1 MSEEL
6 NLGKLFANFISFVVR
21 NSKLLLGFVLV
32 NSLIVML
39 YLTFIQSPRYSSV
52 AICSSNIT
60 QFESK
65 NEFQRPAVDLINHLQ
80 MFVDRKDFIALGNL
94 LGIET
99 NIARQFI
106 KIDAEQLHQ
115 LDLNE
120 DYMTLEKFN
129 INIIVRS
136 NKFYDEIED
145 GFLYYFNNNKFL
157 TFYSSLYFESR
168 KQLYNDV
175 VEEINAL
182 QAQRGFKKT
191 GDFINTEITAST
203 SVNEIFYLSSVR
215 ERINRELKY
224 KSLSYV
230 QPFSK
235 ISIPNNDI
243 LVWTGLAAV
252 VSFIFGLFVALIR
265 EIKIK

>member
-157 TFYSSLYFESR
+157 IDISSLYFEGR
-168 KQLYNDV
+168 RRLYSDV
-175 VEEINAL
+175 IEEINDL
-182 QAQRGFKKT
+182 QGQRGLKAG
-191 GDFINTEITAST
+191 GDFINTEVIASNT
-203 SVNEIFYLSSVR
+203 VNEIFYLSSVR
-215 ERINRELKY
+215 ERINKEMKYEL
-224 KSLSYV
+224 LSYV
-230 QPFSK
+230 QPFSR
-235 ISIPNNDI
+235 ITMPNNFI
-243 LVWTGLAAV
+243 FIWTVLCAAL
-252 VSFIFGLFVALIR
+252 SFILALLIAF
-265 EIKIK
+265 IKDLKIK